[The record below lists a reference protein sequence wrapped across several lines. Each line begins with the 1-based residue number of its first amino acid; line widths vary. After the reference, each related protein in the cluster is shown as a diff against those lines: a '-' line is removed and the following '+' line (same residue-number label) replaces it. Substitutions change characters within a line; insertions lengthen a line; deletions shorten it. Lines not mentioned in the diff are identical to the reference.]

1 MVFRVRPKPKIPS
14 VVGGKQ
20 PIVRGG
26 LGKSIPSVTA
36 TSSTQELRKALN
48 QARKAVADADTPQQ
62 RKEAQANYI
71 KILRMQPTKLPEGQ
85 GGVSPRILSTK
96 EQVAT
101 GKIKPSRDKPIPP
114 GQRLRRN
121 QVSDVGEN
129 ISDYMSRKYPSNK
142 KYGGKITYKMT
153 GGQVVDSGYD

>member
-1 MVFRVRPKPKIPS
+1 MVYRVRPKSK
-14 VVGGKQ
+14 VKQ
-20 PIVRGG
+20 T
-26 LGKSIPSVTA
+26 SIPSVTT

-48 QARKAVADADTPQQ
+48 QARKAVTDADTPQQ

-71 KILRMQPTKLPEGQ
+71 KILRMQPTKIPEGT
-85 GGVSPRILSTK
+85 GGKVTETKPLPPRNWAKT
-96 EQVAT
+96 V
-101 GKIKPSRDKPIPP
+101 GPSPP

-121 QVSDVGEN
+121 QVSDAGEN
-129 ISDYMSRKYPSNK
+129 ISDYMSRKHPSSK